1 MIKFNFLFF
10 FYFINIMSDYN
21 THREILINI
30 LNTSLIKKVHAAQ
43 KIQAAINGYWTRLSL
58 ELFDICKKK
67 QYFKVQN

>member
-1 MIKFNFLFF
+1 
-10 FYFINIMSDYN
+10 MSDCN
-21 THREILINI
+21 KRREMLINI
-30 LNTSLIKKVHAAQ
+30 LNTSLIKKVYAAQ